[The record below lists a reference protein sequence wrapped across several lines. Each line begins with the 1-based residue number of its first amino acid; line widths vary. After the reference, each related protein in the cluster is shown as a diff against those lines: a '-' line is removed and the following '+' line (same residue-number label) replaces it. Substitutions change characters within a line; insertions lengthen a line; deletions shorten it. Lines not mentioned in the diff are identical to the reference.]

1 MRWNNLNE
9 LIDKLEQSRNI
20 ESFDELLKIIKPY
33 QDEVNYEYENMAF
46 SFTTDGDYAYE
57 VDSYFKP
64 SFHFVT
70 KYPTLE
76 SITVEA
82 LTYWQRRATETSN
95 DILRARYGDLVWNF
109 HRALKIQMHG
119 AFTCAKLSIQS
130 YLTIVKNRLITD
142 QFSLNEMIERAYYL
156 AKSLNQKEDI
166 EKAQIAMIGLEESVT
181 EDSHIGLW
189 GLSYDNL
196 ILEKSGISEEQKTK
210 IIDAINS
217 RFCALLQ
224 REASGENNW
233 HALEFAVSK
242 MITYHFRE
250 GDKNKIKPILI
261 KLEGSVDQSQFN
273 SHLKGY
279 RYQQIYKL
287 YESVQIHTEASR
299 LLRKIEDAADEGLSN
314 LKEIRVEKEIEQE
327 ELEKFISYFTT
338 GDIELDLPRIALYF
352 IPKIDEYELRIQ
364 SRESKGIGFL
374 SRFFSHVPINQAGLA
389 MATLDMD
396 EKENQLAEEITSS
409 LQINNQFFLA
419 IMNKFIEKHQLNE
432 NRFTEVLSNTL
443 VHDKKMESLLKSG
456 LKHYLDRDYISAA
469 HLLIPYVEATL
480 RNIIRQN
487 GGNIYKPNKKGG
499 YDAFLLG
506 DILSSQIL
514 KEVLTPDIIFYFKLV
529 YNDVRGYN
537 LRNNLAHGLVE
548 PSYFNAYTVQLI
560 IHSLMIL
567 SCIRPLTNE

>member
-1 MRWNNLNE
+1 MNE
-9 LIDKLEQSRNI
+9 LVYKLEQSRNI
-20 ESFDELLKIIKPY
+20 EGLDELLEIIKPY
-33 QDEVNYEYENMAF
+33 QDEVNYEYEKMAF

-70 KYPTLE
+70 KYPTLA
-76 SITVEA
+76 SITIEV
-82 LTYWQRRATETSN
+82 LTYWQKRATETSN

-109 HRALKIQMHG
+109 HKALKIQVNG
-119 AFTCAKLSIQS
+119 SFNCARLSIQS
-130 YLTIVKNRLITD
+130 YLTIVKNHLIND
-142 QFSLNEMIERAYYL
+142 QFNLNEMVERAYYL
-156 AKSLNQKEDI
+156 AKSLNQKEEI
-166 EKAQIAMIGLEESVT
+166 EKAQIAMIDLEESVT

-189 GLSYDNL
+189 GFSYDNL
-196 ILEKSGISEEQKTK
+196 ILEKSGINEEQKTK

-242 MITYHFRE
+242 MITYYFRE
-250 GDKNKIKPILI
+250 GDKDKIKPVLI
-261 KLEGSVDQSQFN
+261 KLEDSVDQSQFN

-279 RYQQIYKL
+279 RYQQIYKM

-299 LLRKIEDAADEGLSN
+299 LLTKIEDAAAEGLSN
-314 LKEIRVEKEIEQE
+314 LREIRVEKEIEQE
-327 ELEKFISYFTT
+327 ELKEFISNFTT
-338 GDIELDLPRIALYF
+338 GNIELDLPRIALYF
-352 IPKIDEYELRIQ
+352 IPKMDEYEIRIQ
-364 SRESKGIGFL
+364 SRESKGIGL
-374 SRFFSHVPINQAGLA
+374 LNRFFSHSPINQAGLA

-396 EKENQLAEEITSS
+396 EKENQLAQEITMGFQISS
-409 LQINNQFFLA
+409 QYLFT
-419 IMNKFIEKHQLNE
+419 IMNEFIKKHQLNE
-432 NRFTEVLSNTL
+432 NTFTEILSSTL
-443 VHDKKMESLLKSG
+443 IHDKKMETLLKVG
-456 LKHYLDRDYISAA
+456 LRHYLNKDYISAA
-469 HLLIPYVEATL
+469 HLLIPYVESTL
-480 RNIIRQN
+480 RNVIREN

-514 KEVLTPDIIFYFKLV
+514 KEALTPDIIFYFKLV

-548 PSYFNAYTVQLI
+548 PSYFNAHTVQLI

-567 SCIRPLTNE
+567 SCIRPLTNEQ

>member
-1 MRWNNLNE
+1 MNE
-9 LIDKLEQSRNI
+9 LVDKLEQLKNI
-20 ESFDELLKIIKPY
+20 EGLDELLEIIKSYP
-33 QDEVNYEYENMAF
+33 DEVNYEYEKMAF

-76 SITVEA
+76 SITLEA
-82 LTYWQRRATETSN
+82 LTYWKKRATETSN

-109 HRALKIQMHG
+109 HKSLKIQVNE
-119 AFTCAKLSIQS
+119 AFNCAKLSIQS
-130 YLTIVKNRLITD
+130 YLTIVKNRLIND
-142 QFSLNEMIERAYYL
+142 PFILNEMVIRAYYL

-166 EKAQIAMIGLEESVT
+166 EEVQVAMIDLEKSVP
-181 EDSHIGLW
+181 EDSHISLW
-189 GLSYDNL
+189 GFSYDNL
-196 ILEKSGISEEQKTK
+196 ILEKSEINEEQKTE

-217 RFCALLQ
+217 RFVALLQ
-224 REASGENNW
+224 RANSGENNW

-242 MITYHFRE
+242 LITYYFKE
-250 GDKNKIKPILI
+250 GDKDKIQPILI
-261 KLEGSVDQSQFN
+261 KLEDSVDQSKFN

-299 LLRKIEDAADEGLSN
+299 LLRKIENTAVEGLEN
-314 LKEIRVEKEIEQE
+314 LKMISVKTDLEQK
-327 ELEKFISYFTT
+327 ELEEFISIFTT
-338 GDIELDLPRIALYF
+338 GDIEVDLPNIAVYF
-352 IPKIDEYELRIQ
+352 IPKIDQYELQIQ
-364 SRESKGIGFL
+364 KRESQGIGVL
-374 SRFFSHVPINQAGLA
+374 NRFFSHSPINQAGLA
-389 MATLDMD
+389 MATLDMT
-396 EKENQLAEEITSS
+396 ERENQLAQEITMGFQISS
-409 LQINNQFFLA
+409 QYLFT
-419 IMNKFIEKHQLNE
+419 IMNEFIKKHQLNE
-432 NRFTEVLSNTL
+432 NTFTEILSNKL
-443 VHDKKMESLLKSG
+443 IHDKKMETLLKVG
-456 LKHYLDRDYISAA
+456 LKHYLNNDYISAA
-469 HLLIPYVEATL
+469 HLLIPYVESTL
-480 RNIIRQN
+480 RNVIREN

-567 SCIRPLTNE
+567 SCIRPLTNEQ